1 MASAAQVREFRQT
14 LMGLEAEAFTDLRAL
29 VEALRQPNPI
39 RMRDDL
45 LGAVPEL
52 LQPYVTASGELSA
65 VWYEDLRAA
74 SELPG
79 SLSAIVDADVSI
91 DRYDALVRW
100 SMAPLFGTSTSTLE
114 SLIVNGAQRII
125 AGGSRRTIDA
135 NARADVASTSWA
147 RVAQPD
153 ACEFCKMLAGR
164 GAVYRS
170 EQSAGMVIGRGV
182 DPAAAFDE
190 NGKRK
195 RGGQGKGVLSR
206 GSRAVGSD
214 NYHDDCN
221 CTAVPTFYRIGEY
234 KAPNGRTEKALIAID
249 ETPPVVSLAA

>member
-1 MASAAQVREFRQT
+1 MALEESAFV
-14 LMGLEAEAFTDLRAL
+14 DLRAL

-39 RMRDDL
+39 RMRNDL

-74 SELPG
+74 SSVPG
-79 SLSAIVDADVSI
+79 SYSALTDADVAP

-100 SMAPLFGTSTSTLE
+100 SMAPLFGESSSTVQ
-114 SLIVNGAQRII
+114 SLLVNGAQRII

-135 NARADVASTSWA
+135 NARADVASTAWA

-170 EQSAGMVIGRGV
+170 EKSAGMVIGRGV
-182 DPAAAFDE
+182 DPSAAFDE
-190 NGKRK
+190 NGNRK
-195 RGGQGKGVLSR
+195 RGGQGKGVKGR
-206 GSRAVGSD
+206 GERALGSD
-214 NYHDDCN
+214 DYHDDCN

-234 KAPNGRTEKALIAID
+234 TDARGKTDKALIPIS
-249 ETPPVVSLAA
+249 ETPAEVSLAA

>member
-1 MASAAQVREFRQT
+1 MELEESAFV
-14 LMGLEAEAFTDLRAL
+14 DLRAL

-39 RMRDDL
+39 RMRNDL

-74 SELPG
+74 SSVGG
-79 SLSAIVDADVSI
+79 SYAALTDTDVTA

-100 SMAPLFGTSTSTLE
+100 SMTPLFGESSSTVQ
-114 SLIVNGAQRII
+114 SLLVNGAQRII
-125 AGGSRRTIDA
+125 ASGSRRTIDA
-135 NARADVASTSWA
+135 NARADVASTAWA

-153 ACEFCKMLAGR
+153 ACEFCRMLAGR

-170 EQSAGMVIGRGV
+170 EKSAGMVIGRGV

-195 RGGQGKGVLSR
+195 RGGQGKGVKAR
-206 GSRAVGSD
+206 GERAVGSD
-214 NYHDDCN
+214 DYHDDCN

-234 KAPNGRTEKALIAID
+234 TNSRGKTEKALIPIS
-249 ETPPVVSLAA
+249 ETPAEVSLAA

>member
-1 MASAAQVREFRQT
+1 MALEESAFV
-14 LMGLEAEAFTDLRAL
+14 DLRAL

-39 RMRDDL
+39 RMRNDL

-74 SELPG
+74 SSVPG
-79 SLSAIVDADVSI
+79 SYAAVTDADVTA

-100 SMAPLFGTSTSTLE
+100 SMTPLFGESSTTVQ
-114 SLIVNGAQRII
+114 SLLVNGAQRII

-135 NARADVASTSWA
+135 NARADVASTAWA

-195 RGGQGKGVLSR
+195 RGGQGKGVKAR
-206 GSRAVGSD
+206 GERAVGSD
-214 NYHDDCN
+214 DYHDDCN

-234 KAPNGRTEKALIAID
+234 TDARGKKEKALIPIS
-249 ETPPVVSLAA
+249 ETPAEVSLAA

>member
-1 MASAAQVREFRQT
+1 MELEESAFV
-14 LMGLEAEAFTDLRAL
+14 DLRAL

-74 SELPG
+74 SSVVG
-79 SLSAIVDADVSI
+79 SYAAVTDTDVTA

-100 SMAPLFGTSTSTLE
+100 SMTPLFGESSSTVQ
-114 SLIVNGAQRII
+114 SLLVNGAQRII

-135 NARADVASTSWA
+135 NARADVASTAWA

-170 EQSAGMVIGRGV
+170 EKSAGMVIGRGV

-195 RGGQGKGVLSR
+195 RGGQGKGVRAR
-206 GSRAVGSD
+206 GERAVGSD
-214 NYHDDCN
+214 DYHDVCN

-234 KAPNGRTEKALIAID
+234 TNSRGKTEKALIPIS
-249 ETPPVVSLAA
+249 ETPAEVSLAA

>member
-1 MASAAQVREFRQT
+1 MELEESAFV
-14 LMGLEAEAFTDLRAL
+14 DLRAL

-74 SELPG
+74 SSVVG
-79 SLSAIVDADVSI
+79 SYAAVTDTDVTA

-100 SMAPLFGTSTSTLE
+100 SMTPLFGESSSTVQ
-114 SLIVNGAQRII
+114 SLLVNGAQRII

-135 NARADVASTSWA
+135 NARADVASTAWA

-170 EQSAGMVIGRGV
+170 KKSAGMVIGRGV

-195 RGGQGKGVLSR
+195 RGGQGKGVKAR
-206 GSRAVGSD
+206 GERAVGSD
-214 NYHDDCN
+214 DYHDDCN

-234 KAPNGRTEKALIAID
+234 TNSRGKTEKALIPIS
-249 ETPPVVSLAA
+249 ETPAEVSLAA